1 MAALIHYDPFRPF
14 RSLQSD
20 INRLFERDLDESSGM
35 MTQWPLRVDIR
46 EDEQHILIK
55 ADVPG
60 MEQKDI
66 SVNVDNGRLTISGER
81 KFEDE
86 KHQDNYH
93 RVERAYGRFSR
104 SFQLPNTTDVN
115 GIQAAYK
122 NGVLEV
128 MLPKREEAKPRAIQV
143 KVS

>member
-1 MAALIHYDPFRPF
+1 MATLINYDPFRTF

-20 INRLFERDLDESSGM
+20 INRLFERDLDESNGM

-66 SVNVDNGRLTISGER
+66 NVNVDNGRLTLSGER

-115 GIQAAYK
+115 NIQASYK

-143 KVS
+143 KVA

>member
-1 MAALIHYDPFRPF
+1 MATLINYDPFRSF
-14 RSLQSD
+14 RALQGE
-20 INRLFERDLDESSGM
+20 INRLFERDLDDSSGM

-46 EDEQHILIK
+46 EDEHHILIK

-66 SVNVDNGRLTISGER
+66 SVNVDNGRLTIAGER

-86 KHQDNYH
+86 KHQESYH
-93 RVERAYGRFSR
+93 RIERAYGRFSR
-104 SFQLPNTTDVN
+104 SFQLPGTTDVN
-115 GIQAAYK
+115 AIQANYK

-143 KVS
+143 KVA

>member
-1 MAALIHYDPFRPF
+1 MAALINYDPFRTF
-14 RSLQSD
+14 RSLQGE
-20 INRLFERDLDESSGM
+20 INRLFDRDLDDSNGM

-66 SVNVDNGRLTISGER
+66 TVNVDNGRLTIAGER

-86 KHQDNYH
+86 KNQENYH
-93 RVERAYGRFSR
+93 RIERAYGRFSR
-104 SFQLPNTTDVN
+104 SFQLPGTTDVN
-115 GIQAAYK
+115 AIQAEYK
-122 NGVLEV
+122 NGVLHV
-128 MLPKREEAKPRAIQV
+128 LLPKREEAKPRAIQV
-143 KVS
+143 KVA